1 MTVIYTDRF
10 RKPREKLK
18 LAFRRSIE
26 NHREPEPWHD
36 IMPKTP
42 EPPDAA

>member
-1 MTVIYTDRF
+1 MTAQIIYTDRF

-26 NHREPEPWHD
+26 AEERSTVLGSSD
-36 IMPKTP
+36 DPK
-42 EPPDAA
+42 DAA

>member
-1 MTVIYTDRF
+1 MSKVIYTDRF

-18 LAFRRSIE
+18 LAFKRSIE
-26 NHREPEPWHD
+26 AEERKVEQ
-36 IMPKTP
+36 